1 MPQNHSTPNHL
12 KTGDASEQHMK
23 LPALALLLGNFS
35 TSIAA
40 KCS

>member
-12 KTGDASEQHMK
+12 KTGDASEQHME
-23 LPALALLLGNFS
+23 LPTLALLLGNFS